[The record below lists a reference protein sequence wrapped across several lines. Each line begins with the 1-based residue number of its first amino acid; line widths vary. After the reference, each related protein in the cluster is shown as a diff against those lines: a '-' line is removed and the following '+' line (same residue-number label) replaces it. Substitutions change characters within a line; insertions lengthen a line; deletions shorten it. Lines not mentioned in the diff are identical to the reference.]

1 MQSTGPARPGAS
13 TSSVGKA
20 PGTTNKLLS
29 SKGRYAPT
37 ALKCKTC
44 GSNTQQDRATYCQC
58 ESASSVRLAAI
69 GMLVLLLL
77 LLTRRC
83 AACAY
88 KRGICAICGKMVM
101 DTKVRAALCLSHHS
115 LTAAVQMHKMSS

>member
-1 MQSTGPARPGAS
+1 VHRLAGVLLTRAASQRNRNAQGTLVASGSGSKVGVASTGPARPGTS

-29 SKGRYAPT
+29 AKGRYAPT

-58 ESASSVRLAAI
+58 GCSQRRLDGA
-69 GMLVLLLL
+69 
-77 LLTRRC
+77 
-83 AACAY
+83 
-88 KRGICAICGKMVM
+88 
-101 DTKVRAALCLSHHS
+101 
-115 LTAAVQMHKMSS
+115 